1 MTASRATFE
10 VQVQKEGR
18 WLADIVLDRED
29 DARNAAARL
38 FADRK
43 CEGVRIFRNWLKAD
57 HTIIETQIHCETR
70 IIRENE
76 KLRIGMVDAVPP
88 YCEHTADY
96 YSFASRQFMNRIF
109 RAYCDKAFI
118 TPTELLHDA
127 REFKRLQDTETL
139 LSSAIDRCAVLQ
151 VQNNGQD
158 AKARK
163 DQIFKA
169 VGLISARAR
178 KVEKL
183 KLPKLTDSLSALSH
197 AIKLPDDDND
207 YLSMVALC
215 RDLLTYRSWLGKLD
229 RLLELAE
236 KETDPKA
243 IHMLD
248 GFISDVL
255 MSNVLQ
261 DILGQQPHLA
271 QAIIRMFDL
280 ADGKFPAETS
290 DAASTVAKLN
300 DLLAGGLYP
309 RSRTSIIDRAHRQIR
324 SVTPLCREGTEHE
337 AAQFTK
343 LVKRVLTP
351 VGLISGPDTAEAL
364 TSRQTRLVIQGGV
377 AGRKA
382 AISGTFRTMPD
393 LATGLIYLC
402 ELIQSEYAE
411 DHTEDML
418 RKLGDLTQAKS
429 LHEFCERGLN
439 LRDRL
444 ARATN
449 SFRTLA
455 AAPFP
460 DESKDRVLVHIDS
473 IIDKFLVEEEIIE
486 KLDHANSTLRER
498 AQRLVQFCAAGILP
512 PQGKAINRT
521 RTCIL
526 NLLRQPNFDARFVED
541 LPDPTTAQAS
551 LREFH
556 QLLVKAGFG

>member
-1 MTASRATFE
+1 MSADRATYE

-18 WLADIVLDRED
+18 WIADILLDRED

-57 HTIIETQIHCETR
+57 KTIIETQIHCETR
-70 IIRENE
+70 IIREND

-88 YCEHTADY
+88 PCETIDDY
-96 YSFASRQFMNRIF
+96 YNFASRQFMNRIF
-109 RAYCDKAFI
+109 RAYCDKTFV

-139 LSSAIDRCAVLQ
+139 VSSAVDRVAFLQ
-151 VQNNGQD
+151 TQTGEVSTKD
-158 AKARK
+158 RK
-163 DQIFKA
+163 DQVFKA
-169 VGLISARAR
+169 IGVIAARAR

-183 KLPKLTDSLSALSH
+183 KLPKLGSSLSQLNG
-197 AIKLPDDDND
+197 AIKSSEESAD
-207 YLSMVALC
+207 YLTMVALC
-215 RDLLTYRSWLGKLD
+215 RDTLTQRSWLGKLD

-236 KETDPKA
+236 PETDPKA

-248 GFISDVL
+248 GLISDVL

-261 DILGQQPHLA
+261 DLLGQQSNLA
-271 QAIIRMFDL
+271 HAIIRMFDL

-290 DAASTVAKLN
+290 DAPETVAKLN
-300 DLLAGGLYP
+300 ALLAAGLYP
-309 RSRTSIIDRAHRQIR
+309 RSRTGIMDRAHRQIR
-324 SVTPLCREGTEHE
+324 SVTPLCRDGMEKELVE
-337 AAQFTK
+337 FNK
-343 LVKRVLTP
+343 LVQRVLTP
-351 VGLISGPDTAEAL
+351 VGFISGPDTAEAL
-364 TSRQTRLVIQGGV
+364 TSRHIRLVIQGGV

-382 AISGTFRTMPD
+382 AILGTFRSMPD
-393 LATGLIYLC
+393 LATGVMYLC
-402 ELIQSEYAE
+402 ELIYSEYADE
-411 DHTEDML
+411 HTEDMM
-418 RKLGDLTQAKS
+418 KKFAEVIQAHCLEDFCDRS
-429 LHEFCERGLN
+429 LS

-449 SFRTLA
+449 AYRALVPT
-455 AAPFP
+455 PFP
-460 DESKDRVLVHIDS
+460 EQTKERVLVHIDA
-473 IIDKFLVEEEIIE
+473 IIDKYLEQEKIIE
-486 KLDHANSTLRER
+486 KLDHADSSLRER

-512 PQGKAINRT
+512 PQGKAITRT

-541 LPDPTTAQAS
+541 APDPVTAQHS
-551 LREFH
+551 LRDFH